1 MSATKVKTSRK
12 SNWQVNEVSVLV
24 DGCTDNVSTIYGRHG
39 DTSEKEKGQ
48 FWRDICERINSIGG
62 SDRSVEEV
70 MKKWKDLKSQTKK
83 KEQIRRKEMG
93 KTGGGGAVNSLRDWE
108 EKIISV
114 IPSAVIDG
122 LNDGQDIF
130 KKNAEGVKET
140 RVQPST
146 SETVVQVEGEETV
159 VIHPSTIHVQVE
171 SRKEVVDEV
180 RDSKKRKRYFYFLTN
195 YQ

>member
-1 MSATKVKTSRK
+1 
-12 SNWQVNEVSVLV
+12 
-24 DGCTDNVSTIYGRHG
+24 
-39 DTSEKEKGQ
+39 
-48 FWRDICERINSIGG
+48 
-62 SDRSVEEV
+62 

-122 LNDGQDIF
+122 LNDGQDIKF
-130 KKNAEGVKET
+130 KKNAEGVGET
-140 RVQPST
+140 CVQPST

-180 RDSKKRKRYFYFLTN
+180 RDSKKRKRSLTELEKAQLNFYEEITALCRSQRKVAEQQVKTLAVQEEFFKLATKTLAEKN
-195 YQ
+195 DLSGILDLFTEQ